1 MKPIPRTTNNQH
13 AVPPDRCPA
22 VCRWY
27 GALIL
32 KAIIVLLL
40 GLIPTTTLV
49 GQVAPSPLMGPGAIR
64 SGTTNITWLP
74 AAQSSID
81 ITLTGT
87 TLATGRMVELWM
99 YLPSRAPAGAG
110 IQIEMLGR
118 QAPLPLGWIGWRRLI
133 IPVSLMPTKSGAYN
147 VANKMRLLRSG
158 GFDASYTINYCGGT
172 VATDFNGHCEADE
185 DLLDSLDLTRP
196 GLSAVS
202 VAVQIA
208 RTTTGATRTQ
218 AINDA
223 KAALATYFRQ
233 NFTSRLPLGTGSVGP
248 ANTIVTGYV
257 NLMNLP
263 YTFPFINGVPGE
275 IDWRYNPT
283 LQPGYTGA
291 VNYEWNTTL
300 QRMDNLATL
309 AKAYNN
315 SASTAAEKNSFAAFW
330 SGNIRS
336 FADQEPPPAIRDE
349 TSVSTWRGLDSGV
362 RLCSALTGSF
372 FVFARSSVVTDAD
385 ILTYLKLALDHGN
398 HLAARVYQ
406 QGNHYPISMSGLL
419 TLASVFPEF
428 SDSAYWRQVSMDNLE
443 YSFAENTFPDG
454 AWVELSPSYH
464 LWVVQLFNGAAVALA
479 QNGFGDSMPQ
489 SLWDKLK
496 AMAEWMVKIGAP
508 DRTQPT
514 LNDSIPKK
522 ISDAGFTGWQDH
534 FSSPLVAWAQQLKSE
549 TASQNFL
556 PATTLKSLALPDSG
570 YTVLR
575 SGWGKTDHYT
585 LMDVGPRGGWH
596 GHQDALNLVTYFHG
610 RPYLFDNGGYI
621 YDTSVWR
628 AYGPATASHNTVM
641 VDGLNQ
647 ARSYN
652 TTTDPIGLNPVD
664 TPSARFGT
672 SDAIDYASC
681 WYVGGYGTSGNRIA
695 THRRELAFLK
705 TASGGG
711 PLLLVV
717 DTLSP
722 TDTTTRSYDLRWHLK
737 STSWQS
743 QAGANQAGPQI
754 WTTDRDTTA
763 YPAVADQP
771 NLAVVSVS
779 GPSQFF
785 ADSAVMAAQGND
797 LLGWFYPSQVAPPVP
812 ALTLRHKLP
821 ATAGKVRMVT
831 LLVPFKGTPQNPVAN
846 VVPTGGATNSWTVSF
861 VDNRAPI
868 TITLDPAAGSLVPSF
883 TLSSIAL
890 PALEPLAITETPYSY
905 INTTTNTAPG
915 TAWSA
920 GTGWNDV
927 PAGSASTSLYF
938 GNGVALAAG
947 QTIFSN
953 NDIAGNFALNRLSV
967 NYSGPA
973 SGTNPSVTLAGNPL
987 QLVDNGSLSP
997 LLLFQTAGAVKPS
1010 VTLNQNI
1017 VFTHDATLN
1026 TVTDA
1031 LLGGVFS
1038 GTAGFIKEGGAFL
1051 RYQGNS
1057 PSYAGNIDIR
1067 AGTLQIGNNGNAGD
1081 LGTGTIN
1088 MSGGHFTVRRNGG
1101 SLSFNNTITGAG
1113 NVTFQTNN
1121 NFVVTLNK
1129 ANAYDGPTTLSPTA
1143 ANTVGTLRLGIN
1155 NAIPTDSVLTI
1166 TNSGTSVQTFA
1177 LNNFNQTLGGL
1188 ATAAGGTTTNSKVT
1202 LGTGTLTLQDNDD
1215 RAFAGEISGAGNLVK
1230 QGDGTWTLAGA
1241 HTYTGTTAVSAG
1253 TLLVNGSLANST
1265 TTVASAA
1272 ALGGSGSLG
1281 GALTV
1286 NGTLAPGDNA
1296 VGNLT
1301 TGALTFAPGAVL
1313 EWQLDDWTGA
1323 AGVGYDR
1330 VTAASLTLTATSASP
1345 VTLRLVGPAP
1355 LNFSETSTSFTLVQA
1370 TGALTRF
1377 NANRFLIDASAL
1389 TSPQG
1394 TWAVGT
1400 SGNNLVLNYTRL
1412 NRAPT
1417 FPAGTVNLP
1426 GTEAVVFS
1434 GQLTATDSDAGDTL
1448 AYQKVSG
1455 PAWLTVSATG
1465 ALGGTPAKADVG
1477 VNTFVFRA
1485 TDSLGATADVSVVVT
1500 VIRSN
1505 VAPTFPAATINLN
1518 GTEAA
1523 PFSGTLLA
1531 TDGDVGETL
1540 TYQKVSG
1547 PAWLT
1552 VSTLGTL
1559 SGTPANADIGANT
1572 FVVRVTDSMGALA
1585 EATLVV
1591 TVDSLKSFTY
1601 TGTTTV
1607 ATPGLGWST
1616 GTGWSAVPAGGTG
1629 TTLTFGNGAVLTAG
1643 QAIFTSNDLG
1653 TFGLNR
1659 LNMTYAGPTSGA
1671 QPNVT
1676 ISTGAIQWVGY
1687 NPTLNLNATGGSTNK
1702 PNLVFAGSHHF
1713 AADTTITGPS
1723 DVRFAGP
1730 ITQSLGAII
1739 TKTGAGVV
1747 RVDSN
1752 NPGFT
1757 GDFIVAGGALQVGNN
1772 GNDGDLGFATV
1783 TLAQSGTFTVRKSAS
1798 LVFNTLLEGATTGA
1812 VNFQLRNGAILT
1824 LNRAATYTADTTL
1837 SPTGANVA
1845 GKLQLGLANAL
1856 PATTA
1861 LTVTNNGTSVQTF
1874 ELNGFA
1880 QTLAALATGT
1890 GGKSTNSI
1898 VTNSGTLAT
1907 LTLSGPATTTYA
1919 GALSGAI
1926 NLTKSGPGSQALTG
1940 TVSYTGD
1947 TTVQAGTLALQSANA
1962 SNQTASVSIA
1972 ATGATLQLDFSG
1984 TDTVKSLFIGGV
1996 AQPAGVYK
2004 APGNPGAGTALAQ
2017 LAGTGTLTVTSG
2029 PPVVAYDAWSAARG
2043 LTAANSAMDLDP
2055 DGDGHVNLLE
2065 FALNG
2070 DPLNSTE
2077 LKLQAALEDTDGD
2090 GRHELTLTIPVR
2102 NGSGSPIF
2110 SVTPT
2115 PTASVDGITYTI
2127 EGSVDLV
2134 FPNGAVSEISP
2145 PGDPPPLP
2153 AGWEYRRF
2161 RLDAF
2166 GDSATK
2172 GFLRVKV
2179 TVGDAAK
2186 RYALTADKPASL
2198 DLTDW
2203 EANSFPIGNGHFG
2216 VSFFGGISE
2225 ELWQFTEKSLFIA
2238 DPAKPPGQWDS
2249 IGLSSLCELRLIQ
2262 AHDSAAATAY
2272 RRELDL
2278 EKALGSVAY
2287 ALGGVT
2293 YRREVFASYPDR
2305 VFAAQLTAS
2314 QPGKISF
2321 TLRAQHPYLNENRT
2335 GTVTVE
2341 NKVLILRGE
2350 TLPYNHRYEVR
2361 IAIRT
2366 QGGTVTASAAGPD
2379 PVGTLTVEGAD
2390 VAEVYVTLGTNYRL
2404 ESKTFINSNASKLEG
2419 NPLPSADIANTLA
2432 AALSS
2437 NWAALR
2443 ARHEADVVPLFRR
2456 ASIDLGGIAPALPTA
2471 DLLASTTRSA
2481 ADSRYLEELYFQF
2494 GRYLLIA
2501 SSRPGT
2507 LPANLQ
2513 GTWNMHPNAPWTGG
2527 YWANI
2532 NIQMNYWPAF
2542 STGLEDTFE
2551 PYHDFFQA
2559 AFARQQAIAT
2569 STLNSWNR
2577 PVVSGGWTAGTGNS
2591 PFKVD
2596 GPGVVSGAG
2605 TGPFVLLPLW
2615 DWYAYTGRT
2624 DVLEKLWPFLLASSR
2639 FLSAVLQEQPD
2650 GTLLCV
2656 PSWSPEQKNADGS
2669 HVELPGSAY
2678 DQQLVYENHR
2688 LTLRV
2693 AQLLGKTDP
2702 LLATLAAQ
2710 LPKLSPVL
2718 VGEDSQIKEFRQE
2731 NKYGEFG
2738 EYRHRHISQL
2748 IGLYPG
2754 TVITEKP
2761 EWLAAAK
2768 VSLTLR
2774 GDQSTGWAMAHRLNA
2789 WTRVKDGERC
2799 LVLLQTLLR
2808 KGTLPNLWDTHPPFQ
2823 IDGNFGGTS
2832 GIAEM
2837 LLQSHET
2844 VSSDVQVP
2852 VIHLLPALPAAWSA
2866 GTAYGLRARG
2876 AFIVD
2881 QEWRAGRLVRA
2892 KITSQ
2897 LGRPCQL
2904 RYGDE
2909 RRTLALAPG
2918 ASQIFTPSL

>member
-1 MKPIPRTTNNQH
+1 
-13 AVPPDRCPA
+13 
-22 VCRWY
+22 
-27 GALIL
+27 
-32 KAIIVLLL
+32 
-40 GLIPTTTLV
+40 
-49 GQVAPSPLMGPGAIR
+49 MGPGAIR
-64 SGTTNITWLP
+64 SGTSNITWLP
-74 AAQSSID
+74 ASQSSVD
-81 ITLTGT
+81 ISLTGT
-87 TLATGRMVELWM
+87 TLATGRFIELWM
-99 YLPSRAPAGAG
+99 YLPSRAPTGAG
-110 IQIEMLGR
+110 IQIELLGR

-172 VATDFNGHCEADE
+172 VAADFTGQCEADE

-196 GLSAVS
+196 GLAAVS
-202 VAVQIA
+202 AAVQIA
-208 RTTTGATRTQ
+208 RTSTGATRSQ

-257 NLMNLP
+257 NLMNIP

-349 TSVSTWRGLDSGV
+349 SSVSTWRGLDSGV
-362 RLCSALTGSF
+362 RLCSQLTGSF

-428 SDSAYWRQVSMDNLE
+428 SDSAFWRQVAMDNLA

-489 SLWDKLK
+489 TLWDKLK

-534 FSSPLVAWAQQLKSE
+534 FSSPLVAWAQQLKTE

-585 LMDVGPRGGWH
+585 LLDVGPRGGWH

-647 ARSYN
+647 SRSYN
-652 TTTDPIGLNPVD
+652 TATDPIGLNPVD
-664 TPSARFGT
+664 TPAARFGT
-672 SDAIDYASC
+672 SEAIDYASG

-722 TDTTTRSYDLRWHLK
+722 TDTTARSYDLRWHLK

-743 QAGANQAGPQI
+743 QAGTGQAGPQV

-771 NLAVVSVS
+771 NLAVVSVA

-831 LLVPFKGTPQNPVAN
+831 LLVPFKGTPQNPVSS
-846 VVPTGGATNSWTVSF
+846 VVPTSGATDSWTVSF

-883 TLSSIAL
+883 TLSSLAL
-890 PALEPLAITETPYSY
+890 PALEPLAIIETPYNY
-905 INTTTNTAPG
+905 TNTTTNIAPG

-920 GTGWNDV
+920 GTGWNEV

-947 QTIFSN
+947 QTIFAN

-973 SGTNPSVTLAGNPL
+973 SGTTPTVTLAGNPL
-987 QLVDNGSLSP
+987 QLVNNGSLSP

-1010 VTLNQNI
+1010 VTLSQNI

-1026 TVTDA
+1026 TATDA

-1038 GTAGFIKEGGAFL
+1038 GTGGFIKDGGAFL

-1081 LGTGTIN
+1081 LGTGTIT

-1101 SLSFNNTITGAG
+1101 SLTLNNTLTGAG
-1113 NVTFQTNN
+1113 NVTFQNNN

-1129 ANAYDGPTTLSPTA
+1129 ANTYDGPTTLSPTA
-1143 ANTVGTLRLGIN
+1143 ANTVGTLRLGVS

-1215 RAFAGEISGAGNLVK
+1215 RAFAGEISGAGNVIK
-1230 QGDGTWTLAGA
+1230 QGNGIWTLSGA
-1241 HTYTGTTAVSAG
+1241 NTNTGTTSVSTG

-1272 ALGGSGSLG
+1272 VLGGSGNLG

-1286 NGTLAPGDNA
+1286 NGTLAPGNNA
-1296 VGNLT
+1296 AGNLT
-1301 TGALTFAPGAVL
+1301 TGALTLAPGAVV

-1323 AGVGYDR
+1323 AGVGYDL
-1330 VTAASLTLTATSASP
+1330 VTAASLTLTATPTSP

-1370 TGALTRF
+1370 TGALTGF
-1377 NANRFLIDASAL
+1377 NANRFLIDASGL
-1389 TSPQG
+1389 TIPQG

-1412 NRAPT
+1412 NRAPA
-1417 FPAGTVNLP
+1417 FPAVTVNLP
-1426 GTEAVVFS
+1426 GTEAAVFS

-1455 PAWLTVSATG
+1455 PAWLTVSAAG

-1485 TDSLGATADVSVVVT
+1485 TDSLGATADVTVVIT

-1505 VAPTFPAATINLN
+1505 VAPTFPAATISLN

-1531 TDGDVGETL
+1531 TDGDAGETL
-1540 TYQKVSG
+1540 TYEKVSG
-1547 PAWLT
+1547 PVWLT

-1572 FVVRVTDSMGALA
+1572 FVVRVTDSMGASA

-1601 TGTTTV
+1601 SGTTTV

-1616 GTGWSAVPAGGTG
+1616 ATGWSAVPVGGTG
-1629 TTLTFGNGAVLTAG
+1629 TTLTFGNGALLSAG

-1653 TFGLNR
+1653 TFVLNR

-1713 AADTTITGPS
+1713 AADTTITGAS

-1739 TKTGAGVV
+1739 TKTGVGVV

-1783 TLAQSGTFTVRKSAS
+1783 TLTQSGTFTVRKSAS
-1798 LVFNTLLEGATTGA
+1798 LLFNTLLEGATTGA
-1812 VNFQLRNGAILT
+1812 VNFQLRNSAILT
-1824 LNRAATYTADTTL
+1824 LNRAATYAADTML
-1837 SPTGANVA
+1837 SPTGANVV

-1861 LTVTNNGTSVQTF
+1861 LTLTNSGTSVQTF

-1890 GGKSTNSI
+1890 GGNSTNSI

-1926 NLTKSGPGSQALTG
+1926 NLSKSGSGSQSLTG
-1940 TVSYTGD
+1940 TVSYTGE
-1947 TTVQAGTLALQSANA
+1947 TTVQAGTLVVHSANA
-1962 SNQTASVSIA
+1962 NNQTASVSIA

-2004 APGNPGAGTALAQ
+2004 APGNPGGGTALSR

-2029 PPVVAYDAWSAARG
+2029 PPVVAYDAWSTARG
-2043 LTAANSAMDLDP
+2043 LSAANAAMDLDP

-2077 LKLQAALEDTDGD
+2077 LKLQVALEDTDGD
-2090 GRHELTLTIPVR
+2090 GRQELTLTIPVR
-2102 NGSGSPIF
+2102 NGSGSPVF

-2145 PGDPPPLP
+2145 PSDPPALP

-2161 RLDAF
+2161 RLDDF
-2166 GDSATK
+2166 GGAATK

-2179 TVGDAAK
+2179 TAGDSPK
-2186 RYALTADKPASL
+2186 RYALSANEPASL
-2198 DLTDW
+2198 DLNGW

-2216 VSFFGGISE
+2216 VSFFGGIAE
-2225 ELWQFTEKSLFIA
+2225 ELWQFTEKSLFVA
-2238 DPAKPPGQWDS
+2238 DPAKTLGKWDS
-2249 IGLSSLCELRLIQ
+2249 IGLSSLCELRLTQ
-2262 AHDSAAATAY
+2262 DHDSAGATAY
-2272 RRELDL
+2272 HRELDL

-2287 ALGGVT
+2287 ALGDVT

-2314 QPGKISF
+2314 QPGKIAF
-2321 TLRAQHPYLNENRT
+2321 TLRALHPYLNENRT
-2335 GTVTVE
+2335 GTATVE

-2350 TLPYNHRYEVR
+2350 TLPHNHRYEVR

-2404 ESKTFINSNASKLEG
+2404 ESKTFTNSDASKLQG
-2419 NPLPSADIANTLA
+2419 NVLPSADIANTLA

-2443 ARHEADVVPLFRR
+2443 SRHEADVVPLFRR

-2481 ADSRYLEELYFQF
+2481 AASRYLEELYFQF

-2542 STGLEDTFE
+2542 STGLEETFE
-2551 PYHDFFQA
+2551 PYYDFFQA
-2559 AFARQQAIAT
+2559 AFTRQQAIAT

-2577 PVVSGGWTAGTGNS
+2577 PSVSGGWTAGTGNS

-2596 GPGVVSGAG
+2596 GPSVVSGAG

-2693 AQLLGKTDP
+2693 AQLLGEFDP
-2702 LLATLAAQ
+2702 LLATLEAQ

-2718 VGEDSQIKEFRQE
+2718 VGEDGQIKEFRQE

-2754 TVITEKP
+2754 TVITEKL

-2768 VSLTLR
+2768 VSLNLR

-2844 VSSDVQVP
+2844 SSDAQVP
-2852 VIHLLPALPAAWSA
+2852 IIHLLPALPAAWST

-2876 AFIVD
+2876 GFIID

-2897 LGRPCQL
+2897 LGQPCQL
-2904 RYGDE
+2904 RYGDQLQTL
-2909 RRTLALAPG
+2909 TLARG
-2918 ASQIFTPSL
+2918 ASQIFTPTL